1 MRGLL
6 SNERYEE
13 LKKLVVEMFEEAE
26 VNSLPIDCFYI
37 AKKLKYVLRPYSQL
51 DLEAYLDAMDISVEG
66 YSQVEKNP
74 VTGMY
79 EYVIYYN
86 DMNFDINHQ
95 RFTIF
100 HEIAHCYLGHHDEE
114 QNMWNEQIEEAEA
127 NFFAKYAMAPP
138 PLINHY
144 REHVCPA
151 LIQQI
156 FQTSGEEAGYDYDYY
171 MKWLEYG
178 PVDYTANERHL
189 LAMFEEWFDYEEIQ
203 QATLMAPLQEDLQI
217 SLAAAL

>member
-37 AKKLKYVLRPYSQL
+37 AKKLHYVLRPYSQL
-51 DLEAYLDAMDISVEG
+51 DIEAYLDAMDISVEG
-66 YSQVEKNP
+66 YSQVEENP

-114 QNMWNEQIEEAEA
+114 QNLWNEQIEEAEA

-144 REHVCPA
+144 RERICPA
-151 LIQQI
+151 LIQER
-156 FQTSGEEAGYDYDYY
+156 FQTSYEEAGYEYEYY
-171 MKWLEYG
+171 QKWMEYG
-178 PVDYTANERHL
+178 PTDYTPVEYHL
-189 LAMFEEWFDYEEIQ
+189 LTMFEEWFNYEEIQ
-203 QATLMAPLQEDLQI
+203 EATLRSALQEDLHI
-217 SLAAAL
+217 GLAAAL

>member
-37 AKKLKYVLRPYSQL
+37 AKKLHYVLRPYSQL
-51 DLEAYLDAMDISVEG
+51 DIEAYLDAMDISVEG
-66 YSQVEKNP
+66 YSQVEENP

-114 QNMWNEQIEEAEA
+114 QNTWNEQIEEAEA

-144 REHVCPA
+144 RERICESKEWARAVKNDVK
-151 LIQQI
+151 
-156 FQTSGEEAGYDYDYY
+156 QTGYDYPTDYARQ
-171 MKWLEYG
+171 
-178 PVDYTANERHL
+178 TATNKPG
-189 LAMFEEWFDYEEIQ
+189 YYV
-203 QATLMAPLQEDLQI
+203 EDFAESCAKFVSI
-217 SLAAAL
+217 RF

>member
-1 MRGLL
+1 VRGLL

-51 DLEAYLDAMDISVEG
+51 DLEAYHDAMDISVEG

>member
-79 EYVIYYN
+79 EYVSKCMAAGTKRVRPKSAAVLA
-86 DMNFDINHQ
+86 D
-95 RFTIF
+95 RFRS
-100 HEIAHCYLGHHDEE
+100 
-114 QNMWNEQIEEAEA
+114 
-127 NFFAKYAMAPP
+127 YA
-138 PLINHY
+138 L
-144 REHVCPA
+144 
-151 LIQQI
+151 
-156 FQTSGEEAGYDYDYY
+156 
-171 MKWLEYG
+171 
-178 PVDYTANERHL
+178 
-189 LAMFEEWFDYEEIQ
+189 
-203 QATLMAPLQEDLQI
+203 
-217 SLAAAL
+217 